1 MGLMLVAL
9 LMSLALLVLAALGIH
24 LEDDARLILE
34 RINFSETL
42 LHGMLAFLLFAGAL
56 NRS

>member
-1 MGLMLVAL
+1 MGLMLAAL

-34 RINFSETL
+34 RINFRR
-42 LHGMLAFLLFAGAL
+42 
-56 NRS
+56 RSCTACWDFFCSQAH